1 MFEFETARNYATFQ
15 SETGRN
21 YQRKK
26 PAMRRA
32 FLSLPQTLND
42 TDLDRLKKAGAAA
55 IGKTLGEL
63 DLARLEVEVK
73 AVWRNNVYAQAPQP
87 GVRIETGDV
96 LVLLGSEQD
105 CAAAEMKLIQG

>member
-21 YQRKK
+21 YQSKL

-32 FLSLPQTLND
+32 FLSLPQTLDD
-42 TDLDRLKKAGAAA
+42 TDLDRLREAGAAA

-63 DLARLEVEVK
+63 ELARLAVEVK
-73 AVWRNNVYAQAPQP
+73 AVRRNNVHARAPQP
-87 GVRIETGDV
+87 DARTEAGDV

-105 CAAAEMKLIQG
+105 CAAAKMKLMQG